1 MQMGR
6 FDIRYALTS
15 LNRFSAAPRQGHL
28 TRLIKL
34 FGYLQ
39 TVPAD
44 TNTIVVLAEDIGDIT
59 GKGSDIKVFL
69 EKYPNAT
76 NEID

>member
-1 MQMGR
+1 MGR

-44 TNTIVVLAEDIGDIT
+44 TNNIVFLAEDIGDIT